1 MSSGC
6 VGSEKTSAR
15 VSGATL
21 KPGRPAKFVFGKK
34 ISHRESSSASES
46 GSPGSGRFSG
56 IKTKKIVAG
65 TYQRGAVPFL
75 PPVQSSLIWARR
87 EAQMMMQMRLKI
99 QVEQQMLKEEK
110 MKLEKDKE
118 ILKLK
123 EEVNMLQVQAK
134 FRLSGNVK
142 DRLGLKN
149 NPAVA
154 SNSLNKKQV
163 NWGWNNNKNQ
173 MDVRGRSHQQTG
185 VKRKFKFG
193 QNKNFG
199 NKNNNHGQSRLPD
212 DLVMT
217 NITEDG
223 PRKARPRIVFDSDL
237 PADLILTEFTE
248 DGPKPKVFKSET
260 KVKGPF
266 KFQDADDIV
275 LNNKFVGEDDDK
287 VVDEN
292 DEEEQESDLN
302 RYEDADNLF

>member
-1 MSSGC
+1 MDQEI
-6 VGSEKTSAR
+6 EKREMNLRAEQEKIEELKLKKA
-15 VSGATL
+15 ATVAQ
-21 KPGRPAKFVFGKK
+21 RRYDSMDWQA
-34 ISHRESSSASES
+34 ES
-46 GSPGSGRFSG
+46 GSVMEAEQF
-56 IKTKKIVAG
+56 A
-65 TYQRGAVPFL
+65 AVT
-75 PPVQSSLIWARR
+75 AMRR
-87 EAQMMMQMRLKI
+87 EAQVMMQMSLKI

-163 NWGWNNNKNQ
+163 NWGRNNNKNQ
-173 MDVRGRSHQQTG
+173 MEVRDRSRQQTG
-185 VKRKFKFG
+185 IKRKFKFG
-193 QNKNFG
+193 QNKYFG

-266 KFQDADDIV
+266 KFKDADDIV
-275 LNNKFVGEDDDK
+275 LNNEFEDDDK